1 MEALHCKT
9 NFSGHYPTTTNNN
22 HLSGKF
28 CDVLPELNKIIIIII
43 IIILIIMI
51 IIMLIVVIII
61 IIIIIVIFDLVFVSN
76 VT

>member
-28 CDVLPELNKIIIIII
+28 CDVLPELNNNNNNNNNNNTNNN
-43 IIILIIMI
+43 
-51 IIMLIVVIII
+51 
-61 IIIIIVIFDLVFVSN
+61 DNNN
-76 VT
+76 VDSRNNNNNNNNNNSDI